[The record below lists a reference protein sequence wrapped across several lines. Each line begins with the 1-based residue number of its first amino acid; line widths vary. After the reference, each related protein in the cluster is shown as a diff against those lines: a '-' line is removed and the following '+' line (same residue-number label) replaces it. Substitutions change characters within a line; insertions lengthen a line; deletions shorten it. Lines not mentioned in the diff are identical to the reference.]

1 MVAGVAVPLLIF
13 EVLMYALLGMC
24 LWHALL
30 IISLSMLVVSLIV
43 HGALIVSVLG
53 TPPTPPSSP
62 LASQKPLRVQWE
74 KRSMDAH
81 RSKQER
87 A

>member
-1 MVAGVAVPLLIF
+1 
-13 EVLMYALLGMC
+13 MYALLGMC

-30 IISLSMLVVSLIV
+30 VISLSMLVVSLIV